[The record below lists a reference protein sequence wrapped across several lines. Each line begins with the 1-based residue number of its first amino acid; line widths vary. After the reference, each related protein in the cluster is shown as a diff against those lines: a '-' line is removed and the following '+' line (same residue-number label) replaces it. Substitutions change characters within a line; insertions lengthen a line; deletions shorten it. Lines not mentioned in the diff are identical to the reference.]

1 MAKRFGALGPLERL
15 CGQPLLALISAN
27 KWKQYATLSESR
39 NEFSNY
45 SA

>member
-27 KWKQYATLSESR
+27 ELIAEGNFIIIAQ
-39 NEFSNY
+39 
-45 SA
+45 